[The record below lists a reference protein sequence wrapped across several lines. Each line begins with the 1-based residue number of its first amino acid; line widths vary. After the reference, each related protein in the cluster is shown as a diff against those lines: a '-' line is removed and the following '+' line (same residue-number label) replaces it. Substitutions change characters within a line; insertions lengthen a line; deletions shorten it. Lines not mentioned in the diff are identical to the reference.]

1 MRKPNARRYALR
13 KLFLR
18 LVRYLCVKGDTH
30 GLPVWLLFYKES
42 ERKLILERLNSSL
55 ELLKSYAPARHS
67 RVLRSLRGILVMGSG
82 GVRADYD
89 PLERTCRLAEG
100 FVLDPRTTSVG
111 IAGTLVHEATH
122 GWLFDRGIGYD
133 EPIRHRVEQIC
144 MQASLATLKRLPKA
158 EDEMERCRRQL
169 EMDPSEFSDAALL
182 ELGAQKLRD
191 TGCPDWLV
199 RAALWIKRKRAA

>member
-1 MRKPNARRYALR
+1 MRSQPGRYSLR
-13 KLFLR
+13 KLFFR
-18 LVRYLCVKGDTH
+18 VVTH
-30 GLPVWLLFYKES
+30 FCSQHDLHGVPVWLLLYKES

-55 ELLKSYAPARHS
+55 ELLKSHAPARYA

-89 PLERTCRLAEG
+89 PLERVCRLAES
-100 FVLDPRTTSVG
+100 FMLDANTTSAAV
-111 IAGTLVHEATH
+111 ASTLVHEATH
-122 GWLFDRGIGYD
+122 GWLFERGVGYD

-144 MQASLATLKRLPKA
+144 IQASLRTSKRLPNA
-158 EDEMERCRRQL
+158 EDEVERCRRQL
-169 EMDPSEFSDAALL
+169 ELGPREFSNAAIL
-182 ELGAQKLRD
+182 ELSAQKLRE